1 MKRVLPVFF
10 VSVLYVFFALPLMA
24 QSSSGV
30 LNPTEVKKVAPSTY
44 FFMGQS
50 ATTQA
55 RNSAGFSVSGKLVLA
70 GLVDTA
76 GYSGDVQAKYRGF
89 LITEIKLDVEGH
101 NLPPGQYG
109 FGFKDG
115 KFILMDVGGNNL
127 LNVASHTD
135 THIERAVPLK
145 ITASG
150 AGYRLYV
157 GKEWV
162 ELKAE

>member
-1 MKRVLPVFF
+1 MKRALPALF
-10 VSVLYVFFALPLMA
+10 VSALCILCALPLAA
-24 QSSSGV
+24 QSNSGV
-30 LNPTEVKKVAPSTY
+30 LNPTEVKKVVPSTY
-44 FFMGQS
+44 FFRGQS
-50 ATTQA
+50 ATTQV
-55 RNSAGFSVSGKLVLA
+55 RNSAGFSDSGKLVLA

-76 GYSGDVQAKYRGF
+76 GYSGDVQAKYKGF
-89 LITEIKLDVEGH
+89 LITEVKLNVEGH
-101 NLPPGQYG
+101 SFPPGQYG

-115 KFILMDVGGNNL
+115 KFMLMDVGGNEL
-127 LNVASHTD
+127 LNTASHTD
-135 THIERAVPLK
+135 ATMQRAVPLK